1 MGSGG
6 FVRFFIKSVK
16 VFLGFEQAFHVL
28 HRVFRVNF
36 CGGLC
41 GWKGSEICFTGVQ
54 GRDLIIG
61 DLSFSAFR
69 VQMAGGF
76 WFASKG
82 LEVCVLALFL
92 LVEGAEKGFHG

>member
-1 MGSGG
+1 M
-6 FVRFFIKSVK
+6 
-16 VFLGFEQAFHVL
+16 FLGFEQAFDVL

-36 CGGLC
+36 CG

-54 GRDLIIG
+54 GRDLIIA
-61 DLSFSAFR
+61 DLSFRAFR

-82 LEVCVLALFL
+82 LEVCVLALFFWWRVPGVGL
-92 LVEGAEKGFHG
+92 ASETKNAHTPQVKVLC